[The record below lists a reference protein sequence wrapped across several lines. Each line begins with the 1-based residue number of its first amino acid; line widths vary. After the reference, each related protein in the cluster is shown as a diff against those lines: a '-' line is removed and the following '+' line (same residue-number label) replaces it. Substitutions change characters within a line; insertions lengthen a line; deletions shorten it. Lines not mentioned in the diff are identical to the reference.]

1 MKESRGRGGG
11 GEQREGRGY
20 RRAEGVGGG
29 GKRYGRGWMIVE
41 RSWVWSREEEGEG
54 PEGWREGEERKE
66 RDGEEVE
73 RVGAKRGGG
82 RGNVNVN
89 FQHFYFF
96 PTRTPVS
103 PDWTYTSDEVL
114 FKSFK
119 VWLIH

>member
-1 MKESRGRGGG
+1 MEGRGGEKGKGWRRSGEGG
-11 GEQREGRGY
+11 GEE
-20 RRAEGVGGG
+20 
-29 GKRYGRGWMIVE
+29 
-41 RSWVWSREEEGEG
+41 
-54 PEGWREGEERKE
+54 
-66 RDGEEVE
+66 
-73 RVGAKRGGG
+73 RGGG

>member
-82 RGNVNVN
+82 ERQCKCK
-89 FQHFYFF
+89 FSTFLFF
-96 PTRTPVS
+96 S
-103 PDWTYTSDEVL
+103 DTYPCES
-114 FKSFK
+114 
-119 VWLIH
+119 